1 MHEKY
6 SFNDCNKRLEKST
19 NERGYV
25 ILGEGYTLFKLVTEN
40 KLFQA
45 LAVIIV
51 CFLIY
56 RVMWNLIND
65 GKNRYENSTMR
76 VMSAIF
82 RIIMIIVAAVII
94 LHIFDIDVMRYLRG

>member
-1 MHEKY
+1 M
-6 SFNDCNKRLEKST
+6 
-19 NERGYV
+19 
-25 ILGEGYTLFKLVTEN
+25 GEGYTLFKLVTEN